1 MEKPVAYTKH
11 AGVVMG
17 ERGLEPEW
25 VEAAVRNPQWVEAD
39 PDDPKVVRHFRS
51 VPERGGRFL
60 RVALVETATEF
71 RILTFFF
78 DRRARPK

>member
-25 VEAAVRNPQWVEAD
+25 VEAAVRNPQWVEVIQMIRRWFVIFA
-39 PDDPKVVRHFRS
+39 RYRNAAA
-51 VPERGGRFL
+51 G
-60 RVALVETATEF
+60 
-71 RILTFFF
+71 TF
-78 DRRARPK
+78 A